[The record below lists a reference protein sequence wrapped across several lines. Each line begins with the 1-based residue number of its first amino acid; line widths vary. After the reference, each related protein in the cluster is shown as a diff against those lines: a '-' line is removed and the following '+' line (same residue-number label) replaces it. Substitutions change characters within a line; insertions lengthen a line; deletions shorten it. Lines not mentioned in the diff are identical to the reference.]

1 MPLRGRKHANMILS
15 GMAEFG
21 ALAWLCLLD
30 LARWAEALSQSAL
43 CPRHLPGWVPGC
55 LIPWKVLAE
64 HILMTNVSLADHDP
78 GHFHSAQQ
86 RAFDTGGSGAAGGR
100 REGNHSQKTTECP
113 TFHRAL
119 WPSKLWTALGLSCNP
134 SHEPLLGV
142 AFVCKQPGT
151 VLTGHCCF
159 PAPTVQSS

>member
-1 MPLRGRKHANMILS
+1 MILS

-119 WPSKLWTALGLSCNP
+119 WPSKLWTALGLSCSP